1 MLQIGDKIIPQLVTI
16 QDGSQFKFP
25 QLGTKYILFFY
36 PKDNTPGC
44 TAEACSIRDSY
55 SELKAKGYELYG
67 VSVDSAKS
75 HIKFIEKFDLPFPLI
90 TDESKDL
97 VNYFGLWIQKKFMGR
112 EYMGTNRVTYIIDE
126 NGIISHMIEK
136 VDTKEAAKQLL
147 EVIS

>member
-1 MLQIGDKIIPQLVTI
+1 MLAIGTKITPQTVTI
-16 QDGSQFKFP
+16 QDGTQFEFP
-25 QLGTKYILFFY
+25 QIGKKYILFFY

-55 SELKAKGYELYG
+55 AELKSKGYELYG

-90 TDESKDL
+90 TDESKVL

-126 NGIISHMIEK
+126 KGIISHLIEK
-136 VDTKEAAKQLL
+136 VDTKEAAKQIL
-147 EVIS
+147 EVIG

>member
-1 MLQIGDKIIPQLVTI
+1 MLAIGTKITPLTVTI
-16 QDGSQFKFP
+16 QDGTQFEFP
-25 QLGTKYILFFY
+25 QIGKKYILFFY

-55 SELKAKGYELYG
+55 SELKSKGYELYG

-90 TDESKDL
+90 TDESKEL

-126 NGIISHMIEK
+126 KGIISHLIEK

-147 EVIS
+147 EVIG

>member
-1 MLQIGDKIIPQLVTI
+1 MLQIGDKIISQSVTI
-16 QDGSQFKFP
+16 QDGTQLDFP
-25 QLGTKYILFFY
+25 QSGQKYILFFY

-55 SELKAKGYELYG
+55 TELKSKGYELYG

-90 TDESKDL
+90 TDESKEL
-97 VNYFGLWIQKKFMGR
+97 VEYFGLWGKKKFMGR
-112 EYMGTNRVTYIIDE
+112 EYMGTTRATYIIDE
-126 NGIISHMIEK
+126 KGVVSHLIEK

-147 EVIS
+147 EILG

>member
-1 MLQIGDKIIPQLVTI
+1 MLAIGTKITPQTVTI
-16 QDGSQFKFP
+16 QDGTQFEFP
-25 QLGTKYILFFY
+25 QIGKKYILFFY

-55 SELKAKGYELYG
+55 VELKSKGYELYG

-75 HIKFIEKFDLPFPLI
+75 HVKFIEKFDLPFPLI
-90 TDESKDL
+90 TDESKEL

-126 NGIISHMIEK
+126 KGIISHLIEK
-136 VDTKEAAKQLL
+136 VDTKEAAKQIL
-147 EVIS
+147 EFIS